1 MKKFLLVL
9 VLLAGSA
16 LALLFWVRP
25 GSAPEPTARSTGE
38 SAPAPEDIA
47 EPIRPAR
54 AAVEEAASSAA
65 PDRAPMAV
73 DRQTLR
79 DQALRSF
86 EPWPDAL
93 RAQLVALHPADLM
106 DFLDDDEL
114 LVHDDARSMVEE
126 IHGLCGVPLALL
138 VAEANGAALDAV
150 PDRDQ
155 QMNVAWCRALTERGG
170 AHASRDRLS
179 ELLSIA
185 LSIDTAG
192 TPRRARA
199 RDDVERA
206 RVQGSAQLLELLA
219 HGDPMTAGF
228 AMIELWNR
236 RDTGLLDDW
245 LPLERLSET
254 QRGQVF
260 EAVFTTLDCRALGD
274 CRLSNLSAA
283 RLCVMP
289 GIQCADQTSLEGALY
304 QSFSPNQMD
313 AYSRLV
319 AAIFRLRRG

>member
-1 MKKFLLVL
+1 M
-9 VLLAGSA
+9 
-16 LALLFWVRP
+16 
-25 GSAPEPTARSTGE
+25 T
-38 SAPAPEDIA
+38 
-47 EPIRPAR
+47 
-54 AAVEEAASSAA
+54 
-65 PDRAPMAV
+65 V
-73 DRQTLR
+73 DPQTLR

-86 EPWPDAL
+86 EPWSDAL
-93 RAQLVALHPADLM
+93 RAQLIALPPVDLL

-126 IHGLCGVPLALL
+126 IYALCGVPLALL
-138 VAEANGAALDAV
+138 VAEANGAALDTV
-150 PDRDQ
+150 PDRDP
-155 QMNVAWCRALTERGG
+155 QMNLAWCRALAERDG

-179 ELLSIA
+179 ELLSITR
-185 LSIDTAG
+185 SIDPVG

-206 RVQGSAQLLELLA
+206 RAEGSARLLELLA
-219 HGDPMTAGF
+219 DGDPMTAGF
-228 AMIELWNR
+228 AMIELWDR
-236 RDTGLLDDW
+236 RDTGLLGDW
-245 LPLERLSET
+245 LPFERLSET

-260 EAVFTTLDCRALGD
+260 DAVFTTLDCRALGD

-313 AYSRLV
+313 AYGRLI